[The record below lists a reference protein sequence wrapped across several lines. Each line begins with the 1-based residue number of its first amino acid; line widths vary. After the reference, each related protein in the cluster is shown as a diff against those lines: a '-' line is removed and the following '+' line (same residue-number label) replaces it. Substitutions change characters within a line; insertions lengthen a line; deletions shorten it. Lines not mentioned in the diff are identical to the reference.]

1 MINSNDTQ
9 YPLMVVDF
17 AHTPDALEKVLLAL
31 KPMATAR
38 DGQLVCVF
46 GCGGDRDMGKRP
58 IMGKIASEI
67 ADRVII
73 TSDNP
78 RSENPE
84 DIIQQILQG
93 VDHDKQSKVTTVVD
107 RAFAILTSVKQSR
120 SNDIVLVAGK
130 GHERVQEI
138 AGNRFAFSDQDH
150 IRLAIR
156 GVVL

>member
-1 MINSNDTQ
+1 
-9 YPLMVVDF
+9 
-17 AHTPDALEKVLLAL
+17 
-31 KPMATAR
+31 
-38 DGQLVCVF
+38 
-46 GCGGDRDMGKRP
+46 MGKRP

-93 VDHDKQSKVTTVVD
+93 VDYDKQSKVTTVVD